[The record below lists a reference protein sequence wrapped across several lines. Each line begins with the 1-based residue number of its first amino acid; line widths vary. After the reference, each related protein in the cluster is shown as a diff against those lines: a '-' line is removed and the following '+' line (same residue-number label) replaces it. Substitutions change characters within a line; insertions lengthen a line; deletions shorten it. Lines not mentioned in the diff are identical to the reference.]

1 MQIKSLQTALA
12 TIGLL
17 TLGGALPLPW
27 SSFVNPVATSTQG
40 ASLAYNLA
48 SLEGRHG
55 FSYEG
60 TSRVFGTVASCGRI
74 DFDGEGGLRA
84 EYTTVLGGRPFHG
97 TFVGTYTVDANG
109 TGSVALELPFWSA
122 QLHGDFVLVDRGDA
136 TYFTST
142 DTGYSIIGRTHRM

>member
-1 MQIKSLQTALA
+1 MQIKSLNSVLAAL
-12 TIGLL
+12 GPV
-17 TLGGALPLPW
+17 TLGGALRLPT
-27 SSFVNPVATSTQG
+27 SSPVSTVTSSAQG
-40 ASLAYNLA
+40 SGLAYTLA

-97 TFVGTYTVDANG
+97 TFIGTYTVDANG
-109 TGSVALELPFWSA
+109 TGSVVLELPLWGA
-122 QLHGDFVLVDRGDA
+122 EVHGDFVLVDRGDA

-142 DTGYSIIGRTHRM
+142 DPGYSILGHTPRM

>member
-1 MQIKSLQTALA
+1 MQTKSLNTLFAAL
-12 TIGLL
+12 GLV
-17 TLGGALPLPW
+17 TLGGALPLSTLSPLTPVV
-27 SSFVNPVATSTQG
+27 SSPQG
-40 ASLAYNLA
+40 ASLAYTLA

-97 TFVGTYTVDANG
+97 TFVGTYTVDPNG
-109 TGSVALELPFWSA
+109 TGSVVLELPLWGA
-122 QLHGDFVLVDRGDA
+122 QVHGDFVLVDRGYG

-142 DTGYSIIGRTHRM
+142 DPGYSIIGRTHRM